1 MDIFRPSVHPTEEVE
16 TLNIV
21 DRSYNRVFNILYPY
35 LNNQVQYITS
45 GTFNNI
51 YIRIRIRIKI
61 NIYIY
66 ICIYWSV
73 SDLFSSLK
81 IMVLKGIMITLDIEE
96 VKPWISNKKK
106 RELDRTCCI
115 A

>member
-1 MDIFRPSVHPTEEVE
+1 MDIFRLSVHPTEKEVE

-21 DRSYNRVFNILYPY
+21 DRIYNGVFNILYLY

-45 GTFNNI
+45 GTFNSI
-51 YIRIRIRIKI
+51 CIRIQIQIKI

-66 ICIYWSV
+66 IYIYWSV
-73 SDLFSSLK
+73 SDSFSSLK

-96 VKPWISNKKK
+96 VKPWISNKKSVS
-106 RELDRTCCI
+106 
-115 A
+115 